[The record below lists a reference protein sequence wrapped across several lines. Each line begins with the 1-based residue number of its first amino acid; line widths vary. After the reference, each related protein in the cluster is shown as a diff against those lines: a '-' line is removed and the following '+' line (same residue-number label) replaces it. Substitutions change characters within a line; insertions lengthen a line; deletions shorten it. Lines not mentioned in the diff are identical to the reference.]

1 MTAIRIV
8 ILCVSAALICA
19 TLRLQKPELATA
31 LSLATGLLALL
42 LTSDTLSVTSN
53 AIRQFSNLAQ
63 FDSDISSALLKA
75 TGITII
81 SELGAQICSDA
92 GESALAGRIRL
103 AARLVMLGMALPM
116 LLQICDM
123 VGQIL
128 V

>member
-19 TLRLQKPELATA
+19 ALRLQKPELATA

-42 LTSDTLSVTSN
+42 LTSDTLSVASN

-81 SELGAQICSDA
+81 SELGAQICSDT
-92 GESALAGRIRL
+92 GENALAGRIRL

-116 LLQICDM
+116 LLQICDI

>member
-31 LSLATGLLALL
+31 LSMATGLLALL